1 MPGVSVQDQDPNM
14 SDAMA
19 DYIIDSIIVTKVRNG
34 GNASYMATDLKEKFE
49 SHFGGKW
56 LVFITK
62 NGYQDLSDW
71 DVSDGSSTYIIVEHG
86 AHLFLVMQTL
96 QYPIG

>member
-1 MPGVSVQDQDPNM
+1 MPGVSVQDQDPLM

-19 DYIIDSIIVTKVRNG
+19 DFIIDAIIVTKVRNG
-34 GNASYMATDLKEKFE
+34 GNASYMASDLKEKFE

-56 LVFITK
+56 VVFITK
-62 NGYQDLSDW
+62 DWDSDW
-71 DVSDGSSTYIIVEHG
+71 DFSDGSSTYISVEHG

-96 QYPIG
+96 QHPIG

>member
-1 MPGVSVQDQDPNM
+1 M

-19 DYIIDSIIVTKVRNG
+19 DFIIDAIIVTKVRNG

-62 NGYQDLSDW
+62 DWDSDW
-71 DVSDGSSTYIIVEHG
+71 DVSDESGTYIIVEHG
-86 AHLFLVMQTL
+86 AHLFSVMQTL